1 MSYLPDHSFRLIL
14 FDLDGT
20 LVDSQMSICSV
31 MGEAFENAGLE
42 PPDLANTR
50 RGVGLNLDKA
60 IARLLPDDAG
70 DDLVAKL
77 VESYR
82 EAYWSRRERSA
93 FNKPLFDGA
102 LDILETL
109 NRPEV
114 CLGIATGRNRRS
126 LDAILEGH
134 GLEKMFVV
142 LKTPE
147 DGPSKPSPVII
158 HQAMAEMG
166 TSTQETVFI
175 GDTTYDIQAGR
186 NAGVRAIAAA
196 WGYHEADELAAAGA
210 ARVLDDIRK
219 VPGALKDL

>member
-1 MSYLPDHSFRLIL
+1 MSCLPDHSFRLIL

-20 LVDSQMSICSV
+20 LVDSQMSICSI
-31 MGEAFENAGLE
+31 MGEAFEKMGLE
-42 PPDLANTR
+42 PPDLATTR
-50 RGVGLNLDKA
+50 RGVGLHLDKA
-60 IARLLPDDAG
+60 IARLLPEEAE

-77 VESYR
+77 VVSYR
-82 EAYWSRRERSA
+82 EAYWARREHSE
-93 FNKPLFDGA
+93 FNEPLFDGV

-142 LKTPE
+142 IKTPE
-147 DGPSKPSPVII
+147 DGPSKPSPEIL

-166 TSTQETVFI
+166 ASQEETVFI
-175 GDTTYDIQAGR
+175 GDTTYDMQAGR

-210 ARVLDDIRK
+210 ARVLDDIRE
-219 VPGALKDL
+219 VPSALRDL